1 MVSTYLWFVHF
12 LSSTQNRFLWNA
24 VIAFK
29 SNTVITRTILSERT
43 MDKLPPPPTYST
55 PLHLA
60 AFWILSNYSNLKI
73 APPNSYC
80 HIGPFDSQPMNLD
93 TFNLLR
99 YCNIQDEWGRTV
111 KGVSETDCNQCRYRC
126 DDAANNIKAHRHR
139 LYHNV
144 RQSLLLSCTLDMQI
158 NNM

>member
-1 MVSTYLWFVHF
+1 
-12 LSSTQNRFLWNA
+12 
-24 VIAFK
+24 
-29 SNTVITRTILSERT
+29 
-43 MDKLPPPPTYST
+43 
-55 PLHLA
+55 
-60 AFWILSNYSNLKI
+60 
-73 APPNSYC
+73 
-80 HIGPFDSQPMNLD
+80 MNLD

-139 LYHNV
+139 RYHNV

-158 NNM
+158 NNNM